1 MKNFMLAYIDRP
13 SPVHRLSGA
22 TKFIVFLL
30 WSVLSMAGY
39 DTRIMALMTLGAVV
53 VFIIARIRLRD
64 ISFILKL
71 LVIFMVLNLIT
82 IYLFSP
88 EQGVLIYG
96 TRHLMSP
103 GWGRFTVTAEQLFYE
118 LNVFLKYTT
127 VLPLAVLLIVT
138 IHPSEFAAS
147 LNRIGVPYAIAYAVS
162 LTFRYIPD
170 VQRDFQEISQAQQAR
185 GIELSRKQPLFRR
198 IKGSAAILLPLI
210 FSSIDRIDIV
220 SRAMELR
227 SFGKYKKRT
236 WYSYRP
242 FTRMDI
248 IVLLSAAALFVLGMW
263 ITFRDG
269 SRFWNPFVD
278 TGLR

>member
-1 MKNFMLAYIDRP
+1 MKRFMLSYIDRP

-22 TKFIVFLL
+22 TKLIVFLL
-30 WSVLSMAGY
+30 WSILSMAGY
-39 DTRIMALMTLGAVV
+39 DTRIMAVMTLGAVA

-71 LVIFMVLNLIT
+71 LVVFMVLNLVT
-82 IYLFSP
+82 IYLFAP

-96 TRHLMSP
+96 TRHVIVP
-103 GWGRFTVTAEQLFYE
+103 GRGRFTLTAEQLFYE
-118 LNVFLKYTT
+118 FNVFLKYTT
-127 VLPLAVLLIVT
+127 VLPVAVLLIVT

-147 LNRIGVPYAIAYAVS
+147 LNRIGVPYTIAYAVS

-170 VQRDFQEISQAQQAR
+170 VQRDFEEISQAQQAR
-185 GIELSRKQPLFRR
+185 GIELSRKQSLPGRL
-198 IKGSAAILLPLI
+198 KGSAAILLPLI

-227 SFGKYKKRT
+227 SFGKHKQRT

-242 FTRMDI
+242 FARLDI
-248 IVLLSAAALFVLGMW
+248 IVLLAATALFVLGLW

-269 SRFWNPFVD
+269 SRFWNPFA
-278 TGLR
+278 G

>member
-1 MKNFMLAYIDRP
+1 MKRFMLSYIDRP

-22 TKFIVFLL
+22 TKLIVFLL
-30 WSVLSMAGY
+30 WSILSMAGY
-39 DTRIMALMTLGAVV
+39 DTRIMAVMTLGAAA

-71 LVIFMVLNLIT
+71 LVVFMVLNLIT
-82 IYLFSP
+82 IYLFAP

-96 TRHLMSP
+96 TRHVIAP
-103 GWGRFTVTAEQLFYE
+103 GRGRFTLTAEQLFYE
-118 LNVFLKYTT
+118 FNVFLKYTT
-127 VLPLAVLLIVT
+127 VLPVAVLLIVT

-147 LNRIGVPYAIAYAVS
+147 LNRIGVPYTIAYAVS

-170 VQRDFQEISQAQQAR
+170 VQRDFEEISQAQQAR
-185 GIELSRKQPLFRR
+185 GIELSRKQSLPRR
-198 IKGSAAILLPLI
+198 LKGSAAILLPLI

-227 SFGKYKKRT
+227 SFGKHKQRT
-236 WYSYRP
+236 WYCYRP
-242 FTRMDI
+242 FTRADI
-248 IVLLSAAALFVLGMW
+248 IVLLAATALFVLGMW

-269 SRFWNPFVD
+269 SRFWNPFA
-278 TGLR
+278 G